1 MAVYS
6 ESDSVVALVFYL
18 WTFVWDVPLTPS
30 PMPGLA
36 GYWPSTLPGS
46 AGPAGSSAGKM
57 AQFVNWP
64 NKTKMA

>member
-46 AGPAGSSAGKM
+46 AGPAVRAKM